1 MYFAQLALSTD
12 CKFTNMDKTRESII
26 YNLAVI
32 TENIT
37 RTGVEGSGLGID
49 LFVGVRIEVVL

>member
-1 MYFAQLALSTD
+1 
-12 CKFTNMDKTRESII
+12 MDKTRESII

-37 RTGVEGSGLGID
+37 RTGVEGSRLGID

>member
-1 MYFAQLALSTD
+1 
-12 CKFTNMDKTRESII
+12 MDKTRESII

-32 TENIT
+32 TENKT
-37 RTGVEGSGLGID
+37 QAGVEGSLLGID